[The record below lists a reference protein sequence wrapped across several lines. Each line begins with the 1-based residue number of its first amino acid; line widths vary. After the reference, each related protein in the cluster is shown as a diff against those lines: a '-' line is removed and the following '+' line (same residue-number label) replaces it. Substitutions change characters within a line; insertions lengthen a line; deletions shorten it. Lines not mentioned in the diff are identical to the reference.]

1 MSFARV
7 IAGAPMAMAAALL
20 WRRVL
25 SAHQRSDWYEPFPAD
40 ARPPLDT
47 AALFQDDALVT
58 QLVCGDITGTE
69 FRRSMEDL
77 AALHAWRQPLV
88 VPPAGGGR

>member
-7 IAGAPMAMAAALL
+7 IAGGPMAMAAAVL
-20 WRRVL
+20 WRRAR
-25 SAHQRSDWYEPFPAD
+25 SAYRRGDWYEPFPAD

-47 AALFQDDALVT
+47 AALFRDDALVT

-77 AALHAWRQPLV
+77 AALDAWRQPLV